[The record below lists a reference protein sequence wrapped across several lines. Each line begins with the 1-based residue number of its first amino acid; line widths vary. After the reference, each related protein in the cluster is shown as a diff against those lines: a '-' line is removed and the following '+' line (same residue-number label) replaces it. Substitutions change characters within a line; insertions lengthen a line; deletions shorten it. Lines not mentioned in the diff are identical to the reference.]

1 MMKTED
7 EIRRMLKVL
16 ENTKIPAD
24 EDREKVKIQMDIL
37 KWVLDEPIE
46 NIK

>member
-1 MMKTED
+1 MKTEK
-7 EIRRMLKVL
+7 EIRRMLEIL

-37 KWVLDEPIE
+37 KWVLGETME
-46 NIK
+46 K